1 MVPENISTGVITEN
15 NKHITKTYLLDF
27 ENKSING
34 YTEGKTAIEQAIH
47 KILDTK
53 RYAFEIYDWSYGS
66 QISEL
71 IGTNMLKA
79 QMLIE
84 GYIEDALLTDNRI
97 EKIENFTIEK
107 DFNKMSIK
115 FDVITNL
122 GIIPV
127 ETEADI

>member
-1 MVPENISTGVITEN
+1 MVPQNISSDIGLDD
-15 NKHITKTYLLDF
+15 NKHITKTYFLDF
-27 ENKSING
+27 ENKRING
-34 YTEGKTAIEQAIH
+34 YIEGKEAIEQAIH

-71 IGTNMLKA
+71 IGSNMLKA
-79 QMLIE
+79 QMLIV

-97 EKIENFTIEK
+97 EKIENFTIEN

>member
-1 MVPENISTGVITEN
+1 MVPQNISSDIGLDD
-15 NKHITKTYLLDF
+15 NKHITKTYFLDF
-27 ENKSING
+27 ENKRING
-34 YTEGKTAIEQAIH
+34 YIEGKEAIEQAIH

-71 IGTNMLKA
+71 IGSNMMKA

-97 EKIENFTIEK
+97 EKIENFTIEN